1 MSLNP
6 FTEFPLWNY
15 FTLHTQNIPYVNDEI
30 RLANIGDKPLPYNNT
45 SNEMKRVISLS
56 FFYDFMNDAIV
67 RGDSL
72 DSNKILIMTN
82 SVFNKNVRTIPPDAI
97 IIIKGVSS
105 TLGDGMLVGGEF
117 MPVIGIPKH
126 MALLLKSLIAA
137 QNLSKG
143 ITTDKNGNLI
153 MKINV
158 IESLND
164 PIEQA
169 RLNSLLNRSIYKSA
183 SIKAILNSY
192 TKEVAIP
199 ADIEKGISKIRAS
212 LSKHIPEDKA
222 INVSSG
228 ARVSITGARYN
239 IFELQVMAPNTNN
252 PIVVKFAFSTKMG
265 EEERDMYMTILNDRF
280 KAQKIEASEV
290 AVDQRR
296 TISLKAV
303 QATQQDYNNLLN
315 EEEGFHT
322 YLQKLNEITQTQVI
336 DTSQVLH
343 EEIRPTYYEE
353 EYEEEDIE
361 DY

>member
-30 RLANIGDKPLPYNNT
+30 RLATIEDKPLPYNNA
-45 SNEMKRVISLS
+45 SNEMRRVISLS

-72 DSNKILIMTN
+72 DANKMLIITN
-82 SVFNKNVRTIPPDAI
+82 SIFNKSARSIPPDAI
-97 IIIKGVSS
+97 LITKGVSS

-117 MPVIGIPKH
+117 MPIIGIPKH
-126 MALLLKSLIAA
+126 MALLFKSLISA
-137 QNLSKG
+137 QNIAKG
-143 ITTDKNGNLI
+143 ITTDKNGKTI
-153 MKINV
+153 MKVNV
-158 IESLND
+158 IASLND

-169 RLNSLLNRSIYKSA
+169 RLNSLLNRSIYKSN

-199 ADIEKGISKIRAS
+199 ADIEGKITKIRNR

-222 INVSSG
+222 INVTSGSS
-228 ARVSITGARYN
+228 VNITSAKYN

-252 PIVVKFAFSTKMG
+252 PIVVKFAFRTSMV

-280 KAQKIEASEV
+280 KAQKVEASEV

-296 TISLKAV
+296 IISLKAV

-322 YLQKLNEITQTQVI
+322 YLQRLNEITQTQVI

-343 EEIRPTYYEE
+343 EEIRPTYYED
-353 EYEEEDIE
+353 EYEEDDIE